1 MANQNESQQHH
12 KIGKDFSRHG
22 DFLEAREAFE
32 KSIALNPNNASA
44 YNNWGLALA
53 VQKKYDEAIEQY
65 QKAIDKDPNYAYVYN
80 NWGNA
85 LYDQKKYDEAIEQY
99 QKAIEKD
106 PNNAS
111 AYFSWGNALYDQK
124 KYDEAI
130 EQYQKAIEK
139 DPNYASV
146 YRNWGNALAVQKK
159 YDEAIEQYQKAIDKD
174 PNYASAYFSW
184 GIVLA
189 VQKKYEE
196 AIKKYQ
202 EASQIEADNVVTVYA
217 LHNIADLLWR
227 QGKYQESWEEWEKVR
242 KAYKNK
248 KQTAIKFHIAH
259 FFQYFGQVVRETA
272 GDPKK
277 AKEIYEEGLALEPNH
292 IGILTG
298 LVDLYLEKS
307 DVDVDVNERTT
318 AYWRAR
324 EAYNK
329 AVGILEDQI
338 TRTQDADS
346 YRQLG
351 ESLERYGE
359 SAELFADLGVLYT
372 RKGRFKKACKY
383 FEKAHRLDPDNL
395 TIWSNLAEAYLKL
408 NLKDKAE
415 MEYKAILRITH
426 GHIESHI
433 GLGEV
438 YTTMG
443 DDGDGDMYDLAIH
456 HFAEGIKLAKSMD
469 KGSRRPKKGSKQL
482 KTKELAAAYYSLGYA
497 RVMLYEASNTPKDE
511 SQLRQAREN
520 FVVCFKMDPDHHKAQ
535 RAKEKLEQ
543 RLNRFTPQGL
553 IERVGP
559 WVIAILSFLVFV
571 VCQLGFFFNVPKSIG
586 PDFYALL
593 TFGSLIFMVAGLY
606 MPHILKLRVGGIEL
620 EKSPVEQITISGSIG
635 ISK

>member
-32 KSIALNPNNASA
+32 KSIALNPNNAYA
-44 YNNWGLALA
+44 YNNWGNALA
-53 VQKKYDEAIEQY
+53 AQKKYDEAIEQY
-65 QKAIDKDPNYAYVYN
+65 QKAIDKDPNYV
-80 NWGNA
+80 
-85 LYDQKKYDEAIEQY
+85 D
-99 QKAIEKD
+99 
-106 PNNAS
+106 
-111 AYFSWGNALYDQK
+111 
-124 KYDEAI
+124 
-130 EQYQKAIEK
+130 
-139 DPNYASV
+139 
-146 YRNWGNALAVQKK
+146 
-159 YDEAIEQYQKAIDKD
+159 
-174 PNYASAYFSW
+174 AYFSW

-189 VQKKYEE
+189 DQKKYEE

-217 LHNIADLLWR
+217 SHNIADLLWR
-227 QGKYQESWEEWEKVR
+227 QGKYQESWEEWEEVR

-248 KQTAIKFHIAH
+248 KQTAIKFHIAY

-277 AKEIYEEGLALEPNH
+277 AEEIYKEGLALEPNH

-298 LVDLYLEKS
+298 LVDLYLEIS
-307 DVDVDVNERTT
+307 DVDVNQRTT

-351 ESLERYGE
+351 ELFLKMKEDEEAEKRFLDALEQYGE